1 MIPGIRM
8 SNRVKFFQISL
19 VVLLLISGLS
29 PAIASQPS
37 ENVSPPPMD
46 PGNPYQGA
54 ITGRITTQN
63 TSQVLPG
70 AYVAIVN
77 AANVSQAFYE
87 GRTNESGF
95 YYFPAV
101 NNTVAG
107 DSTVLSYKVFAYM
120 DGVGEGISNQ
130 FGVSEN
136 SVARVDLAISA
147 KPAKIVVTASRN
159 NIAADD
165 NDHVKITAYVT
176 DFHGDPV
183 DGAPIDFW
191 VSQDPW
197 ASHVNGSLSLDGNFA
212 PGHSVLN
219 VTTRDGWASVTF
231 GWVSNPY
238 TGGNSN
244 IDAWCASD
252 PAIRSR
258 TNIAFGPVDSTT
270 TSSGFEVQHI
280 PMPDEIRLS
289 PQPDTIVTGGNGSM
303 ITAQLYYNGTVY
315 QRSGVTVTFFTDNET
330 TGYLSAIKNIA
341 SDANGRATI
350 NLTSGNATGDVNVT
364 GFTKIGISRNL
375 TGTCMVHVV
384 NRTADIVTVT
394 NSTALQN
401 ATEDLRTNVTLENK
415 TPVDTL
421 STPTLTTSG
430 SSSGVPDAGVILA
443 ILAVLVVA
451 GGAVFFL
458 LLKRK

>member
-1 MIPGIRM
+1 M
-8 SNRVKFFQISL
+8 
-19 VVLLLISGLS
+19 LISGLS

-37 ENVSPPPMD
+37 ENISPPPMD
-46 PGNPYQGA
+46 PGNPDQGA

-63 TSQVLPG
+63 TSQVLSG

-87 GRTNESGF
+87 GRANESGF

-107 DSTVLSYKVFAYM
+107 DSTVLSYKVFASR

-130 FGVSEN
+130 FGVGEN

-147 KPAKIVVTASRN
+147 KPAKVVVTASRN

-183 DGAPIDFW
+183 DGAPVDFR

-197 ASHVNGSLSLDGNFA
+197 ASHVNGSLSTDDNFA
-212 PGHSVLN
+212 PGQSVLN
-219 VTTRDGWASVTF
+219 VTTRDGWARVTF
-231 GWVSNPY
+231 GWVSTAY
-238 TGGNSN
+238 VGGNSN

-252 PAIRSR
+252 PAIRDR
-258 TNIAFGPVDSTT
+258 TNIVFGPVGSTT

-280 PMPDEIRLS
+280 PMPDEVRLS
-289 PQPDTIVTGGNGSM
+289 VQPDTILAGGNVSV
-303 ITAQLYYNGTVY
+303 ITAQLYLNGVPYHRT
-315 QRSGVTVTFFTDNET
+315 GVTISFFTDNDTRAYLPAEKKGT
-330 TGYLSAIKNIA
+330 T
-341 SDANGRATI
+341 DANGRTTI

-364 GFTKIGISRNL
+364 GYSTIGISRNI
-375 TGTCMVHVV
+375 TGICAARIVSPVDGNV
-384 NRTADIVTVT
+384 TAA
-394 NSTALQN
+394 NSTGIQNDSQEQLINNIYEN
-401 ATEDLRTNVTLENK
+401 ATSPNSSSTQQANVST
-415 TPVDTL
+415 TPVPA
-421 STPTLTTSG
+421 TPL
-430 SSSGVPDAGVILA
+430 AGMGIYAALVIL
-443 ILAVLVVA
+443 LVAVASFVIYVMA
-451 GGAVFFL
+451 F
-458 LLKRK
+458 RKK